1 MSHLTVNQK
10 KNMWVNSKHLKC
22 TEGFKVRPGPTL
34 HDCISERKSA
44 GFTGRQQQNSNDGG
58 NDIFSAPAN
67 L

>member
-10 KNMWVNSKHLKC
+10 SIWVNSKRLKY
-22 TEGFKVRPGPTL
+22 TDGFKVRPGPTL
-34 HDCISERKSA
+34 HDCISEIKSA
-44 GFTGRQQQNSNDGG
+44 GIPGRQQQNSNDSG